1 MCFFSIVTNGI
12 DMRLLA
18 LVSLVLITNIAFA
31 AQVAST
37 LPVTTIEQI
46 IGANGIVNNTVLQIE
61 IERTD
66 IKRVDGP
73 VKMTFTPAFE
83 INGMLYFQPLENGK
97 AFLNG
102 DFALEDH
109 EVNPFISSL
118 LKHGLKYQAFH
129 QHFPMHKQ
137 IWFVHFRGVGNPITL
152 ATSIKHAINQT
163 DTPFPQTQNSNV
175 ATPLNVNQLASI
187 LHGQA
192 IVGNDGV
199 VTVEVLRK
207 TKVNIGSVRV
217 SPQAGISSTI
227 VFQPTS
233 SGSYT
238 EVVASFSLS
247 ESEVNPVVKLMLNQ
261 LHWFQGCLHNQETNE
276 KPQLYFAF
284 MAKSGDAYL
293 LAAEIRQGLNLTDS
307 L

>member
-1 MCFFSIVTNGI
+1 
-12 DMRLLA
+12 MRSMALA
-18 LVSLVLITNIAFA
+18 GLVLASNIAFA
-31 AQVAST
+31 AEVAST

-46 IGANGIVNNTVLQIE
+46 LGVNGIVNNTVLQIE

-66 IKRVDGP
+66 IKSVSGP

-83 INGMLYFQPLENGK
+83 INGTLYFQPLDNGK

-102 DFALEDH
+102 DYALQEH
-109 EVNPFISSL
+109 EVNPFVSSL
-118 LKHGLKYQAFH
+118 LRHGLTFQAFH

-163 DTPFPQTQNSNV
+163 DTPFPQTQTSNV
-175 ATPLNVNQLASI
+175 ATPLDVNQLTSI

-207 TKVNIGSVRV
+207 SKVNIGSVRV
-217 SPQAGISSTI
+217 SPQAGISSII

-233 SGSYT
+233 TGSFS
-238 EVVASFSLS
+238 EVVADFSLS

-261 LHWFQGCLHNQETNE
+261 HHWFQGCLHSQETNE
-276 KPQLYFAF
+276 KPQLYFSF

-293 LAAEIRQGLNLTDS
+293 LAKEIRQGLDLTDS
-307 L
+307 M